1 MMGENKRVYA
11 CLYVVEVVV
20 VAVVV
25 VIMIKTLFQE
35 ASYVTTVH
43 IPESPQLENNDK
55 ISK

>member
-25 VIMIKTLFQE
+25 VIMIKTLFQA